1 MASAARAELLNAL
14 EARGIGRIQAA
25 MAGYADAVQ
34 GVQLQAAA
42 FELLARVTLIKEVE
56 LDTLIAEMRVLATRR
71 RATAVAA
78 TAEAEA
84 EAEVADEAT
93 ASSEPGDAAQDFLT
107 PDEGAERTQPKE
119 ADTEPGDAA
128 EHSSE
133 QPRALGPPPSP
144 APPPAAVP
152 SPSGSPAAA
161 PARAPATSPS
171 AAAVAATSA
180 TSAAPV
186 TPAPAALPMPAAKL
200 TTAADPTP
208 AADPTS
214 TAEPTATAESTAARA
229 AAKAPAA
236 ALPLPPPPDL
246 ALASR
251 KPPATTSLSC
261 LSPGSKWFLSQENQG
276 AQKRAQQAC

>member
-14 EARGIGRIQAA
+14 EARGIGRIQTA

-144 APPPAAVP
+144 VPPPAAVP

-180 TSAAPV
+180 APV

-200 TTAADPTP
+200 ATAADPMP
-208 AADPTS
+208 A
-214 TAEPTATAESTAARA
+214 AEPTSTAESTAARA

-236 ALPLPPPPDL
+236 ALPPPPLPPPPHL
-246 ALASR
+246 ALAPR
-251 KPPATTSLSC
+251 KPPVTTSLSC
-261 LSPGSKWFLSQENQG
+261 MSPGSKWLLSQENQG

>member
-1 MASAARAELLNAL
+1 MASAARAELLDAL
-14 EARGIGRIQAA
+14 EARGIPRIQAA

-78 TAEAEA
+78 TAEAQA

-107 PDEGAERTQPKE
+107 PDEGADRAQPKE

-152 SPSGSPAAA
+152 SPSGSPAAG

-200 TTAADPTP
+200 TTAADPMP
-208 AADPTS
+208 A
-214 TAEPTATAESTAARA
+214 AEPTSTAESTAARA

-236 ALPLPPPPDL
+236 ALPPLPLPPPPHL

-251 KPPATTSLSC
+251 KPPVTTSLSC
-261 LSPGSKWFLSQENQG
+261 MSPGSKWLLSQENQG

>member
-1 MASAARAELLNAL
+1 MASAARAELLDAL
-14 EARGIGRIQAA
+14 EARGIPRIQAA

-78 TAEAEA
+78 TAEAQA

-107 PDEGAERTQPKE
+107 PDEGADRAQPKE
-119 ADTEPGDAA
+119 ADAEPGDAA

-180 TSAAPV
+180 APV

-200 TTAADPTP
+200 TTAADPMP
-208 AADPTS
+208 A
-214 TAEPTATAESTAARA
+214 AEPTSTAESTAARA

-236 ALPLPPPPDL
+236 ALPLPPPPHL

-251 KPPATTSLSC
+251 KPPVTTSLSC
-261 LSPGSKWFLSQENQG
+261 MSPGSKWLLSQENQG

>member
-14 EARGIGRIQAA
+14 EARGIGRIQTA

-78 TAEAEA
+78 TAEAQA

-107 PDEGAERTQPKE
+107 PDEGTDQTQPKE

-144 APPPAAVP
+144 VPPPAAVP

-180 TSAAPV
+180 APV

-200 TTAADPTP
+200 TTAADPMP
-208 AADPTS
+208 A
-214 TAEPTATAESTAARA
+214 AEPTSTAESTAARA

-236 ALPLPPPPDL
+236 ALPPLPLPPPPHL

-251 KPPATTSLSC
+251 KPPVTTSLSC
-261 LSPGSKWFLSQENQG
+261 MSPGSKWLLSQENQG

>member
-14 EARGIGRIQAA
+14 EARGIGRIQTA

-93 ASSEPGDAAQDFLT
+93 ASSEPGDATQDFLT
-107 PDEGAERTQPKE
+107 PDESTDCAQPKGG
-119 ADTEPGDAA
+119 DTEPGDAA

-144 APPPAAVP
+144 VPPPAAVP

-180 TSAAPV
+180 APV

-200 TTAADPTP
+200 TTAADPMP
-208 AADPTS
+208 A
-214 TAEPTATAESTAARA
+214 AEPTSTAESTAARA

-236 ALPLPPPPDL
+236 ALPPLPLPPPPHL
-246 ALASR
+246 ALAPR
-251 KPPATTSLSC
+251 KPPVTTSLSC
-261 LSPGSKWFLSQENQG
+261 MSPGSKWLLSQENQG